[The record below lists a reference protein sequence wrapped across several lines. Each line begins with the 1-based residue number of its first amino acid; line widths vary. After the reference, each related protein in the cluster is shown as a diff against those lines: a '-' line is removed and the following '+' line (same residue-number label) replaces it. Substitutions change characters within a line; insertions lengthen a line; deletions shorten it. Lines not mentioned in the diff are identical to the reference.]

1 MQDAVSEA
9 HRLFSSAF
17 ISTPRICACFAAH
30 LPARGGEVN
39 VYATA
44 LKRSEADQRIIKL
57 SLQEMLS
64 ARGGVCN
71 LMVERN
77 ADCQGLLG
85 DYGTTLLG

>member
-1 MQDAVSEA
+1 
-9 HRLFSSAF
+9 
-17 ISTPRICACFAAH
+17 
-30 LPARGGEVN
+30 VN